1 MDLEPKFGSA
11 APAPGMADHAPPGET
26 GEESD
31 FKRRFVISLALTIPV
46 ALAGMSD
53 MIPNMMP
60 ATGIAPAALQWFQFI
75 ASTPVVFYCGA
86 PFFKRAWQSVL
97 NAYPNMFTL
106 IALGTGIAYL
116 YSAFITIVSSSAGT
130 AGDTMH
136 EHGVYFES
144 AAVITTLVLLGQILE
159 QRARRQTGDAIKSLL
174 ELAPKQAHLIH
185 HCGEEREV
193 AVADIAV
200 GDELRIKPGEK
211 VPVDGEVIEGESSV
225 DESML
230 TGESIPADKSTGAKV
245 TGGTINGAGTLVMVA
260 QRVGTETVL
269 AQIVQSVNDAQR
281 TQVPL
286 QRLADKVAAYFVP
299 AVILCSVLTF
309 VVWYF
314 LSPQHAIGFALSN
327 AIAVLIIA
335 CPCALGLATPMSV
348 MVATGRG
355 ASSGVLV
362 RDAAVLELLG
372 SKVDT
377 VVFDKTG
384 TLTEG
389 KPKVTGI
396 ACISGF
402 DENDAIRYAASV
414 ESSSEHPLAR
424 AVVDAAKARNLALL
438 PQSAFASSAGFGVQ
452 ATVDGKRIAVGKLSF
467 LESLGTDIQA
477 IAALESAALA
487 EGKTTI
493 CIGVDGEAVGVL
505 SLEDTV
511 KPTSRD
517 AVKRLHELGVK
528 LTMLTGDNAQTAAS
542 IAEKLGISDVVANVL
557 PTQKAAAIQNLQDQG
572 RVVAMAGDG
581 INDAP
586 ALAQADVG
594 IGMGNGSDIAV
605 QSAQIVLVKGDLRG
619 IARAITLGQSML
631 HNMRENLFLAFAYNA
646 LSIPIAAGVLYPHFG
661 LLLNPMIASAAMS
674 LSSIS
679 VILNSL
685 RLRSTDL

>member
-1 MDLEPKFGSA
+1 
-11 APAPGMADHAPPGET
+11 
-26 GEESD
+26 
-31 FKRRFVISLALTIPV
+31 
-46 ALAGMSD
+46 
-53 MIPNMMP
+53 
-60 ATGIAPAALQWFQFI
+60 
-75 ASTPVVFYCGA
+75 
-86 PFFKRAWQSVL
+86 
-97 NAYPNMFTL
+97 
-106 IALGTGIAYL
+106 
-116 YSAFITIVSSSAGT
+116 
-130 AGDTMH
+130 
-136 EHGVYFES
+136 
-144 AAVITTLVLLGQILE
+144 
-159 QRARRQTGDAIKSLL
+159 
-174 ELAPKQAHLIH
+174 
-185 HCGEEREV
+185 
-193 AVADIAV
+193 
-200 GDELRIKPGEK
+200 